1 MGYAYCSSMKDEYT
15 EAYIEDLNL
24 LYSKELIELNPMEQ
38 QVALFKAQRIGE
50 ETKPLIVIQS
60 EIETV
65 VKAENNG
72 EISDTSAQ
80 VEVKHST
87 NKGDIIRTY
96 SLIKEDGKWRINSW
110 KDEK

>member
-1 MGYAYCSSMKDEYT
+1 
-15 EAYIEDLNL
+15 
-24 LYSKELIELNPMEQ
+24 MEQ